1 MNNEANEQLTMNNEK
16 WGKAAGDSLYSFVS
30 LDEFKSVLGFDDRED
45 KLCRFCLV
53 TSTLTIESYCMRKFI
68 KKNYLERFSFFGDL
82 LLPLKEY
89 PVNTIYAVYIFGNC
103 GGKYIGEILDP
114 DFYSVVPDCGADEN
128 IPFSI
133 ELSPIVG
140 RFRGVKAFKVNYSA
154 GYVVN
159 EIPPDLEA
167 ACLELAAWNMG
178 RYRGKRIGMT
188 GSIRKDGD
196 RLEMAMPENVK
207 ALLEPYK
214 RKVI

>member
-1 MNNEANEQLTMNNEK
+1 
-16 WGKAAGDSLYSFVS
+16 
-30 LDEFKSVLGFDDRED
+30 
-45 KLCRFCLV
+45 
-53 TSTLTIESYCMRKFI
+53 MRKFLR
-68 KKNYLERFSFFGDL
+68 KQYFERITFYGDL

-89 PVNTIYAVYIFGNC
+89 PVNEILATYVFGNC
-103 GGKYIGEILDP
+103 GTKSVGEILDP
-114 DFYSVVPDCGADEN
+114 DFYSVIPDCGVVED

-133 ELSPIVG
+133 ELSPVVG
-140 RFRGVKAFKVNYSA
+140 RFRGINAFKVNYSA

-159 EIPPDLEA
+159 EIPSDLEA

-207 ALLEPYK
+207 ALLEPYR